1 MHYPLWLTPRMV
13 VKLPAGKKKSSFFS
27 SAIFFL
33 LFLPGQL
40 FSASFFSK
48 MIFFSS
54 LIFLYQFLDL
64 PPLLTLP
71 PLYIFNYFFCYFCS
85 SPSLFFSIIIYF
97 FALPSHYQY
106 CLGGKNAH
114 MGNPTFQAMSTV
126 GVPAFLLP
134 LSPPFLLNT

>member
-27 SAIFFL
+27 SAIFFT
-33 LFLPGQL
+33 FSSRPIVFSFFFFKNDFFL
-40 FSASFFSK
+40 FSY
-48 MIFFSS
+48 
-54 LIFLYQFLDL
+54 FLYQFLDL